1 VRNAPSDELNRVS
14 KSDENFDAPYCY
26 QGNLPDTRFDWG
38 RSCDEFTNPIAL
50 LGPHV
55 APLGM
60 RFYRGRMF
68 PREYRHAIFIARH
81 RSWNRTKKIGA
92 DVIAVHPNKSG
103 TISAM
108 EPLLTDF
115 LADNNY
121 LGCPVD
127 VQPMRDGSMLI
138 SDDWNGA
145 VYRVTFDRRR

>member
-1 VRNAPSDELNRVS
+1 
-14 KSDENFDAPYCY
+14 
-26 QGNLPDTRFDWG
+26 
-38 RSCDEFTNPIAL
+38 
-50 LGPHV
+50 
-55 APLGM
+55 
-60 RFYRGRMF
+60 MF

-108 EPLLTDF
+108 EPLLTAF

-121 LGCPVD
+121 LGRPVD
-127 VQPMRDGSMLI
+127 VQPMRDGLMLI